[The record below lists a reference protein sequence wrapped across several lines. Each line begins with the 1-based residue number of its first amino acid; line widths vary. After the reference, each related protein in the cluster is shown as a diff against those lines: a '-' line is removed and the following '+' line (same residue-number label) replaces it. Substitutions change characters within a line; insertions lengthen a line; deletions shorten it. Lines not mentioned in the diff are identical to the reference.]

1 MDLKR
6 LFSRSM
12 TDGPEVVGPIG
23 LPSPRSVRR
32 KMTLITLAGTLAIV
46 AAVAGAYYFA
56 MKPVPLKIAVAP
68 SVICGRRRTER

>member
-12 TDGPEVVGPIG
+12 TDGPEVVGPVG
-23 LPSPRSVRR
+23 PPSPRSVRR
-32 KMTLITLAGTLAIV
+32 KMTLITLAGTLAVV

-56 MKPVPLKIAVAP
+56 MKPVPLRIAVGP
-68 SVICGRRRTER
+68 QVGS